1 MNDQLFIFI
10 IFIIQLNSL
19 FLMQDEDYQYT
30 DLLME
35 KQTMKMELKNLLN
48 YIEVS

>member
-10 IFIIQLNSL
+10 IFTIQLNSL